1 MAASSKSELLPNGTL
16 EALGDG
22 THPTPH
28 EYLGEHK
35 YSARS
40 WVVRVRRPL
49 AKTVTLL
56 YGDDEELELAHK
68 GHGIWQASTHHSLG
82 AYLIR
87 AVFDGGQEWTADD
100 PYRFTATLG
109 EVDLYLLGEGRHEQL
124 WKVLGANQKEHQGT
138 LGTSFAVWAPH
149 AKAVRVVGDFN
160 EWDGPT
166 AAMRKLN
173 SNGYWEIF
181 IPANIV
187 GSAYKFEILTAS
199 GKWKERA
206 DPMAKF
212 AEIPPANASKVV
224 ESSFVWGDES
234 WRKSRSSSPHLQPIS
249 VYELHLGSWKP
260 GLNYRELA
268 EPLVQYVTEMG
279 FTHVE
284 FLPLAEHPYGGS
296 WGYQVT
302 GYFAPTSR
310 FGDPDSLR
318 YLIDRLHQSGI
329 GVILDWVPAHF
340 PKDEWALANFDGQP
354 LYEYADPRIGEHP
367 DWGTLVFDF
376 GRREV
381 RNFLVA
387 NALYWIDEFHV
398 DGLRVDAVASM
409 LYLDYS
415 RQPGQW
421 RPNIFGGRENLEA
434 IDLIKEVNA
443 TAYKHDGSILMIAE
457 ESTAFPGVT
466 TPTDQGGLGF
476 GFKWNMGWMHDSLD
490 YFSKDPLYRHY
501 HHGELVDSLNFAFS
515 ENYVLPISHD
525 EVVHGK
531 GSLLSKMPGDHRQ
544 KLAGLRSFLAFQWS
558 YPGKKLL
565 FMGQEFGQPA
575 EWSEER
581 GLEWWMLEQPV
592 HDQLRGFVASLNRL
606 YRQCPALWSRDH
618 DSTGFSWIDRNNAQE
633 NVIAYLRW
641 PTEGKPIAIVL
652 NLSGVQIDSYR
663 LCLPSAGRW
672 AELMNSDAIEFGGSG
687 SGNLGSTVAS
697 EESSSG
703 IICARITVPALT
715 AIWFTPEI

>member
-249 VYELHLGSWKP
+249 VYELHLGSW
-260 GLNYRELA
+260 
-268 EPLVQYVTEMG
+268 
-279 FTHVE
+279 
-284 FLPLAEHPYGGS
+284 
-296 WGYQVT
+296 
-302 GYFAPTSR
+302 
-310 FGDPDSLR
+310 
-318 YLIDRLHQSGI
+318 
-329 GVILDWVPAHF
+329 
-340 PKDEWALANFDGQP
+340 
-354 LYEYADPRIGEHP
+354 
-367 DWGTLVFDF
+367 
-376 GRREV
+376 
-381 RNFLVA
+381 
-387 NALYWIDEFHV
+387 
-398 DGLRVDAVASM
+398 
-409 LYLDYS
+409 
-415 RQPGQW
+415 
-421 RPNIFGGRENLEA
+421 
-434 IDLIKEVNA
+434 
-443 TAYKHDGSILMIAE
+443 
-457 ESTAFPGVT
+457 
-466 TPTDQGGLGF
+466 
-476 GFKWNMGWMHDSLD
+476 
-490 YFSKDPLYRHY
+490 
-501 HHGELVDSLNFAFS
+501 
-515 ENYVLPISHD
+515 
-525 EVVHGK
+525 
-531 GSLLSKMPGDHRQ
+531 
-544 KLAGLRSFLAFQWS
+544 
-558 YPGKKLL
+558 
-565 FMGQEFGQPA
+565 
-575 EWSEER
+575 
-581 GLEWWMLEQPV
+581 
-592 HDQLRGFVASLNRL
+592 
-606 YRQCPALWSRDH
+606 
-618 DSTGFSWIDRNNAQE
+618 
-633 NVIAYLRW
+633 
-641 PTEGKPIAIVL
+641 
-652 NLSGVQIDSYR
+652 
-663 LCLPSAGRW
+663 
-672 AELMNSDAIEFGGSG
+672 
-687 SGNLGSTVAS
+687 
-697 EESSSG
+697 
-703 IICARITVPALT
+703 
-715 AIWFTPEI
+715 